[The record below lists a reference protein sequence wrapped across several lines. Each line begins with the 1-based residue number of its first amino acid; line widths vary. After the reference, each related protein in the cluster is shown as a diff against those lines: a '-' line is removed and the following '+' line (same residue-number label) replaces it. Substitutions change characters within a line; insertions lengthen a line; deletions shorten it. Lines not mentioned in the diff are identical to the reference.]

1 MEVWKSRWVWSSY
14 MDEWYIFLFL
24 NKNNNLKKKYK
35 YMYKKVIDMK
45 DNLNVA

>member
-1 MEVWKSRWVWSSY
+1 